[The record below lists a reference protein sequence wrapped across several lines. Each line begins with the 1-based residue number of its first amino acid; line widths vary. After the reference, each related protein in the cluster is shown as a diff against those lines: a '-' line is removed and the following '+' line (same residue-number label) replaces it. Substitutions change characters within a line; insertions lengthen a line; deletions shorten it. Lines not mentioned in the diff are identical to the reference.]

1 MTNPLIKAINEYKND
16 SESVYQTWFINNNE
30 RLKAFRTIKNAI
42 KVVIK
47 EIENNTF
54 PCDFKGSSLEV
65 AVSAIA
71 EQKQIFE
78 GAAHAFYW
86 KPKLRIPDIYENEDN
101 KKAFGQFLK
110 DSLLYNQEKQLIFNI
125 MKIQEKNIKGL
136 GPAVGNILYFLHPT
150 IFPPFNTS
158 IVKGFNMLFKQKIK
172 LGSWG
177 DYLKMREIIMEYN
190 DNHSLILSKDLGALA
205 GLLYEIGSGRQVIQ
219 ENHTIL
225 LEDIEKV
232 NKKINK
238 RHHEIQ
244 LELAEENEHTE
255 MQYYLAKIGKAL
267 GYKVWIAKN
276 DHKKEWKGS
285 NLGSYSIPHLNLE
298 SLSIAVSE
306 TISFIDVLWLNVDNK
321 VISAFEVEKSTS
333 IYSGILR
340 LQDLSMS
347 FNKDKSKF
355 YLIAP
360 NKRKK
365 EIKAQLLRPSFQ
377 HENMC
382 KISYILFSDLRD
394 DCEAMCK
401 FGMNVSVLDKISN

>member
-1 MTNPLIKAINEYKND
+1 MTFTLLKAIDEYKND
-16 SESVYQTWFINNNE
+16 PESVYQTWFINNND

-65 AVSAIA
+65 AISAIA

-110 DSLLYNQEKQLIFNI
+110 ETLLYNQEKQLIYNI
-125 MKIQEKNIKGL
+125 MKLQEKNIKGL

-150 IFPPFNTS
+150 IFPPFNTC
-158 IVKGFNMLFKQKIK
+158 IVKGFNMIFKQKIK
-172 LGSWG
+172 LGSWE
-177 DYLKMREIIMEYN
+177 DYLTMREIMMEYN
-190 DNHSLILSKDLGALA
+190 NNHNLVLSKDLGALA

-219 ENHTIL
+219 ENHTL
-225 LEDIEKV
+225 LLQDIDKV
-232 NKKINK
+232 NKKLKK
-238 RHHEIQ
+238 RHEEIQ
-244 LELAEENEHTE
+244 KELAEENEHTE
-255 MQYYLAKIGKAL
+255 MQYYLAKIGTTL
-267 GYKVWIAKN
+267 GYNVWIAKN
-276 DHKKEWKGS
+276 DHKREWKGYK
-285 NLGSYSIPHLNLE
+285 LGNFSIPHLNLE
-298 SLSIAVSE
+298 TISSAVSE
-306 TISFIDVLWLNVDNK
+306 TISFIDVLWLNGENK
-321 VISAFEVEKSTS
+321 VIGAFEVEKSTS

-347 FNKDKSKF
+347 FNNDKSRF

-377 HENMC
+377 HDSMC
-382 KISYILFSDLRD
+382 KISYILFSDLRE

-401 FGMNVSVLDKISN
+401 FGVNISVLDKISN

>member
-1 MTNPLIKAINEYKND
+1 MTFTLLKAIDEYKND
-16 SESVYQTWFINNNE
+16 PESVYQTWFINNND

-54 PCDFKGSSLEV
+54 PCDFKGSSLEI
-65 AVSAIA
+65 AISAIA

-110 DSLLYNQEKQLIFNI
+110 ETLLYNQEKQLIYNI
-125 MKIQEKNIKGL
+125 MKLQEKNIKGL

-158 IVKGFNMLFKQKIK
+158 IVKGFNMIFKQKIK
-172 LGSWG
+172 LGSWE
-177 DYLKMREIIMEYN
+177 DYLTMREIMMEYN
-190 DNHSLILSKDLGALA
+190 NNHNLVLSKDLGALA

-219 ENHTIL
+219 ENHTL
-225 LEDIEKV
+225 LLQDIDKV
-232 NKKINK
+232 NKKLKK
-238 RHHEIQ
+238 RHEEIQ
-244 LELAEENEHTE
+244 KELAEENEHTE
-255 MQYYLAKIGKAL
+255 MQYYLAKIGTTL
-267 GYKVWIAKN
+267 GYNVWIAKN
-276 DHKKEWKGS
+276 DHKREWKGYK
-285 NLGSYSIPHLNLE
+285 LGNFSIPHLNLE
-298 SLSIAVSE
+298 TISSAVSE
-306 TISFIDVLWLNVDNK
+306 TISFIDVLWLNGENK
-321 VISAFEVEKSTS
+321 VIGAFEVEKSTS

-347 FNKDKSKF
+347 FNNDKSRF

-377 HENMC
+377 HDSMC
-382 KISYILFSDLRD
+382 KISYILFSDLRE

-401 FGMNVSVLDKISN
+401 FGVNISVFDKISN

>member
-1 MTNPLIKAINEYKND
+1 MTFTLLKAIDEYKND
-16 SESVYQTWFINNNE
+16 PESVYQTWFINNND

-65 AVSAIA
+65 AISAIA

-110 DSLLYNQEKQLIFNI
+110 ETLLYNQEKQLIYNI
-125 MKIQEKNIKGL
+125 MKLQEKNIKGL

-158 IVKGFNMLFKQKIK
+158 IVKGFNMIFKQKIK
-172 LGSWG
+172 LGSWE
-177 DYLKMREIIMEYN
+177 DYLTMREIMMEYN
-190 DNHSLILSKDLGALA
+190 SNHNLVLSKDLGALA

-219 ENHTIL
+219 ENHTL
-225 LEDIEKV
+225 LLQDIDKV
-232 NKKINK
+232 NKKLKK
-238 RHHEIQ
+238 RHEEIQ
-244 LELAEENEHTE
+244 KELAEENEHTE
-255 MQYYLAKIGKAL
+255 MQYYLAKIGTTL
-267 GYKVWIAKN
+267 GYNVWIAKN
-276 DHKKEWKGS
+276 DHKREWKGYK
-285 NLGSYSIPHLNLE
+285 LGNFSIPHLNLE
-298 SLSIAVSE
+298 TISSAVSE
-306 TISFIDVLWLNVDNK
+306 TISFIDVLWLNGENK
-321 VISAFEVEKSTS
+321 VIGAFEVEKSTS

-347 FNKDKSKF
+347 FNNDKSRF

-377 HENMC
+377 HDSMC
-382 KISYILFSDLRD
+382 KISYILFSDLRE

-401 FGMNVSVLDKISN
+401 FGVNISVLDKISN

>member
-1 MTNPLIKAINEYKND
+1 MTFTLLKAIDEYKND
-16 SESVYQTWFINNNE
+16 PESVYQTWFINNND

-65 AVSAIA
+65 AISAIA

-110 DSLLYNQEKQLIFNI
+110 ETLLYNQEKQLIYNI
-125 MKIQEKNIKGL
+125 MKLQEKNIKGL

-158 IVKGFNMLFKQKIK
+158 IVKGFNMIFKQKIK
-172 LGSWG
+172 LGSWE
-177 DYLKMREIIMEYN
+177 DYLTMREIMMEYN
-190 DNHSLILSKDLGALA
+190 NNHNLVLSKDLGALA

-219 ENHTIL
+219 ENHTL
-225 LEDIEKV
+225 LLQDIDKV
-232 NKKINK
+232 NKKLKK
-238 RHHEIQ
+238 RHEEIQ
-244 LELAEENEHTE
+244 KELAEENEHTE
-255 MQYYLAKIGKAL
+255 MQYYLAKIGTTL
-267 GYKVWIAKN
+267 GYNVWIAKN
-276 DHKKEWKGS
+276 DHKREWKGYK
-285 NLGSYSIPHLNLE
+285 LGNFSIPHLNLE
-298 SLSIAVSE
+298 TISSAVSE
-306 TISFIDVLWLNVDNK
+306 TISFIDVLWLNGENK
-321 VISAFEVEKSTS
+321 VIGAFEVEKSTS

-347 FNKDKSKF
+347 FNNDKSRF

-377 HENMC
+377 HDSMC
-382 KISYILFSDLRD
+382 KISYILFSDLRE

-401 FGMNVSVLDKISN
+401 FGVNISVFDKISN

>member
-1 MTNPLIKAINEYKND
+1 MTFTLLKAIDEYKND
-16 SESVYQTWFINNNE
+16 PESVYQTWFINNND

-65 AVSAIA
+65 AISAIA

-110 DSLLYNQEKQLIFNI
+110 ETLLYNQEKQLIYNI
-125 MKIQEKNIKGL
+125 MKLQEKNIKGL

-158 IVKGFNMLFKQKIK
+158 IVKGFNMIFKQKIK
-172 LGSWG
+172 LGSWE
-177 DYLKMREIIMEYN
+177 DYLTMREIMMEYN
-190 DNHSLILSKDLGALA
+190 NNHNLVLSKDLGALA

-219 ENHTIL
+219 ENHTL
-225 LEDIEKV
+225 LLQDIDKV
-232 NKKINK
+232 NKKLKK
-238 RHHEIQ
+238 RHEEIQ
-244 LELAEENEHTE
+244 KELAEENEHTE
-255 MQYYLAKIGKAL
+255 MQYYLAKIGTTL
-267 GYKVWIAKN
+267 GYNVWIAKN
-276 DHKKEWKGS
+276 DHKREWKGYK
-285 NLGSYSIPHLNLE
+285 LGNFSIPHLNLE
-298 SLSIAVSE
+298 TISSAVSE
-306 TISFIDVLWLNVDNK
+306 TISFIDVLWLNGENK
-321 VISAFEVEKSTS
+321 VIGAFEVEKSTS

-347 FNKDKSKF
+347 FNNDKSRF

-377 HENMC
+377 HDSMC
-382 KISYILFSDLRD
+382 KISYILFSDLRE

-401 FGMNVSVLDKISN
+401 FGVNISVLDKISN

>member
-1 MTNPLIKAINEYKND
+1 MTFTLLKAIDEYKND
-16 SESVYQTWFINNNE
+16 PESVYQTWFINNND

-65 AVSAIA
+65 AISAIA

-110 DSLLYNQEKQLIFNI
+110 ETLLYNQEKQLIYNI
-125 MKIQEKNIKGL
+125 MKLQEKNIKGL

-158 IVKGFNMLFKQKIK
+158 IVKGFNMIFKQKIK
-172 LGSWG
+172 LGSWE
-177 DYLKMREIIMEYN
+177 DYLTMREIMMEYN
-190 DNHSLILSKDLGALA
+190 NNDNLVLSKDLGALA

-219 ENHTIL
+219 ENHTL
-225 LEDIEKV
+225 LLQDIDKV
-232 NKKINK
+232 NKKLKK
-238 RHHEIQ
+238 RHEEIQ
-244 LELAEENEHTE
+244 KELAEENEHTE
-255 MQYYLAKIGKAL
+255 MQYYLAKIGTTL
-267 GYKVWIAKN
+267 GYNVWIAKN
-276 DHKKEWKGS
+276 DHKREWKGYK
-285 NLGSYSIPHLNLE
+285 LGNFSIPHLNLE
-298 SLSIAVSE
+298 TISSAVSE
-306 TISFIDVLWLNVDNK
+306 TISFIDVLWLNSENK
-321 VISAFEVEKSTS
+321 VIGAFEVEKSTS

-347 FNKDKSKF
+347 FNNDKSRF

-377 HENMC
+377 HDSMC
-382 KISYILFSDLRD
+382 KISYILFSDLRE

-401 FGMNVSVLDKISN
+401 FGVNISVFDKISN

>member
-1 MTNPLIKAINEYKND
+1 MTFTLLKAIDEYKND
-16 SESVYQTWFINNNE
+16 PESVYQTWFINNND

-65 AVSAIA
+65 AISAIA

-110 DSLLYNQEKQLIFNI
+110 ETLLYNQEKQLIYNI
-125 MKIQEKNIKGL
+125 MKLQEKNIKGL

-158 IVKGFNMLFKQKIK
+158 IVKGFNMIFKQKIK
-172 LGSWG
+172 LGSWE
-177 DYLKMREIIMEYN
+177 DYLTMREIMMEYN
-190 DNHSLILSKDLGALA
+190 NNHNLVLSKDLGALA

-219 ENHTIL
+219 ENHTL
-225 LEDIEKV
+225 LLQDIDKV
-232 NKKINK
+232 NKKLKK
-238 RHHEIQ
+238 RHEEIQ
-244 LELAEENEHTE
+244 KELAEENEHTE
-255 MQYYLAKIGKAL
+255 MQYYLAKIGTTL
-267 GYKVWIAKN
+267 GYNVWIAKN
-276 DHKKEWKGS
+276 DHKREWKGYK
-285 NLGSYSIPHLNLE
+285 LGNFSIPHLNLE
-298 SLSIAVSE
+298 TISSAVSE
-306 TISFIDVLWLNVDNK
+306 TISFIDVLWLNGENK
-321 VISAFEVEKSTS
+321 VIGAFEVEKSTS

-347 FNKDKSKF
+347 FNNDKSRF

-365 EIKAQLLRPSFQ
+365 KLK
-377 HENMC
+377 HN
-382 KISYILFSDLRD
+382 Y
-394 DCEAMCK
+394 
-401 FGMNVSVLDKISN
+401 

>member
-1 MTNPLIKAINEYKND
+1 MTFTLLKAIDEYKND
-16 SESVYQTWFINNNE
+16 PESVYQTWFINNND

-65 AVSAIA
+65 AISAIA

-110 DSLLYNQEKQLIFNI
+110 ETLLYNQEKQLIYNI
-125 MKIQEKNIKGL
+125 MKLQEKNIKGL

-158 IVKGFNMLFKQKIK
+158 IVKGFNMIFKQKIK
-172 LGSWG
+172 LGSWE
-177 DYLKMREIIMEYN
+177 DYLTMREIMMEYN
-190 DNHSLILSKDLGALA
+190 NNHNLVLSKDLGALA

-219 ENHTIL
+219 ENHTL
-225 LEDIEKV
+225 LLQDIDKV
-232 NKKINK
+232 NKKLKK
-238 RHHEIQ
+238 RHEEIQ
-244 LELAEENEHTE
+244 KELAEENEHTE
-255 MQYYLAKIGKAL
+255 MQYYLAKIGTTL
-267 GYKVWIAKN
+267 GYNVWIAKN
-276 DHKKEWKGS
+276 DHKREWKGYK
-285 NLGSYSIPHLNLE
+285 LGNFSIPHLNLE
-298 SLSIAVSE
+298 TISSAVSE
-306 TISFIDVLWLNVDNK
+306 TISFIDVLWLNGENK
-321 VISAFEVEKSTS
+321 VIGAFEVEKSTS

-347 FNKDKSKF
+347 FNKDKSRF

-377 HENMC
+377 HDSMC
-382 KISYILFSDLRD
+382 KISYILFSDLRE

-401 FGMNVSVLDKISN
+401 FGVNISVFDKISN